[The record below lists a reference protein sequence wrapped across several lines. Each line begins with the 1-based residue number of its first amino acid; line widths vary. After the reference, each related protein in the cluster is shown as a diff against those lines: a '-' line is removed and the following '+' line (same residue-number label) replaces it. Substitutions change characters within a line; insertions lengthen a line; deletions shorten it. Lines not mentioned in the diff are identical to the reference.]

1 MAHEQRLAPSAA
13 SLTASMRDLGYSLE
27 TAIADLIDNSISAGA
42 SRIEIFCD
50 LAKVHPTLAII
61 DNGRGMNHDEIL
73 VAMRHG
79 AVNPNCR
86 RAPSDL
92 GRFGLGLK
100 TASFSQCRRLTVVSS
115 QEGTRCGAE
124 WDLDRINQQ
133 DDWIVVLFDQSEATE
148 QPFVDHLGDNG
159 TVVIWRVLDRLFE
172 DESGHARDEIVNE
185 KLDLVGKHLSL
196 VFHRFMTGEVKG
208 RGKIAL
214 SINGHAIEPFDP
226 FCRKNSATQML
237 PEEIVRIGE
246 SAVHMQPYI
255 LPHHSRLSA
264 REYDFY
270 QNRSDFI
277 SNQGAYIY
285 RAGRLMAWGD
295 WFRLVPKGEAT
306 KLARVQIDFPNNL
319 DEAWTIDIRKS
330 RARPPH
336 AVRERLRQ
344 VIEHICGRSTTVHR
358 GRGQKLFEE
367 VKAPLW
373 ERYVDHGRIRYVVNN
388 EHPLVHKLEFC
399 LGDDGL
405 RGLRMLMESISAS
418 LPVEMIYSDFSTHPR
433 EVKQPSLEKKDVAER
448 LRALKEVLFDKD
460 TDDVVVFREVMRSSR
475 LFDDYMDVAE
485 QFILEEFDGR
495 K

>member
-1 MAHEQRLAPSAA
+1 MAREQRLAPSAA

-42 SRIEIFCD
+42 SRIEIYCD
-50 LAKVHPTLAII
+50 LARVHPTLAII
-61 DNGRGMNHDEIL
+61 DNGRGMNYEEIL

-79 AVNPNCR
+79 AVNPKCQ

-133 DDWIVVLFDQSEATE
+133 DDWIVVLLDQSEATE
-148 QPFVDHLGDNG
+148 QPFVEHLDDHG

-172 DESGHARDEIVNE
+172 DVSGHARDEIVNE

-196 VFHRFMTGEVKG
+196 VFHRFMAGEVKG
-208 RGKIAL
+208 RGKIAI
-214 SINGHAIEPFDP
+214 SVNGHAIEPFDP
-226 FCRKNSATQML
+226 FCRKNSATQVL

-285 RAGRLMAWGD
+285 RGGRLMAWGD

-344 VIEHICGRSTTVHR
+344 VIDHICGRSTTVHR
-358 GRGQKLFEE
+358 ARGKKLFEE

-373 ERYVDHGRIRYVVNN
+373 ERYADQGCIRYGVNSN
-388 EHPLVHKLEFC
+388 HPLVDKLETS
-399 LGDDGL
+399 LDDDG
-405 RGLRMLMESISAS
+405 RMTLKVLIESISAS

-433 EVKQPSLEKKDVAER
+433 EVKQPTLGGQDVEER
-448 LRALKEVLFDKD
+448 LMALRDVLFGNGAADAD
-460 TDDVVVFREVMRSSR
+460 VFREVMQSTR
-475 LFDDYMDVAE
+475 LFVEHKGIVE
-485 QFILEEFDGR
+485 QFIAEEFL
-495 K
+495 

>member
-1 MAHEQRLAPSAA
+1 MAREQRLAPSAA
-13 SLTASMRDLGYSLE
+13 SLTASMRDLGYSLA

-42 SRIEIFCD
+42 SRIEIYCD
-50 LAKVHPTLAII
+50 LAREHPTLAII
-61 DNGRGMNHDEIL
+61 DNGRGMSHNEIL

-79 AVNPNCR
+79 AINPNFQ

-115 QEGTRCGAE
+115 QEGIRCGAE

-133 DDWIVVLFDQSEATE
+133 DDWIVALLDQSEATE
-148 QPFVDHLGDNG
+148 QPFVEHLGLNG

-172 DESGHARDEIVNE
+172 AESGHTRDEIVNE

-196 VFHRFMTGEVKG
+196 VFHRFLTGEVKG
-208 RGKIAL
+208 QGKIAI
-214 SINGHAIEPFDP
+214 SVNGHAIEPFDP

-285 RAGRLMAWGD
+285 RGGRLMAWGD

-306 KLARVQIDFPNNL
+306 KLARVQIDFPNSL

-344 VIEHICGRSTTVHR
+344 VIDHICGRSTTVHR
-358 GRGQKLFEE
+358 GRGQRLFEE
-367 VKAPLW
+367 ISAPVW
-373 ERYVDHGRIRYVVNN
+373 ERYADQGCIRYAVNSD
-388 EHPLVHKLEFC
+388 HPLVKKLETR
-399 LGDDGL
+399 LDDDGFRIL
-405 RGLRMLMESISAS
+405 KVLIESISAS

-433 EVKQPSLEKKDVAER
+433 EVKQPNLGRTDVEER
-448 LRALKEVLFDKD
+448 LRALKNVLFGNGAADAD
-460 TDDVVVFREVMRSSR
+460 VFREVMQSTRMFVEYKSI
-475 LFDDYMDVAE
+475 VE
-485 QFILEEFDGR
+485 QFIAEEFL
-495 K
+495 

>member
-1 MAHEQRLAPSAA
+1 MAREQRLAPSAA

-42 SRIEIFCD
+42 TRIEIFCD
-50 LAKVHPTLAII
+50 LVRAHPTLAII

-79 AVNPNCR
+79 AVNPNCQ

-115 QEGTRCGAE
+115 QEGARCGAE
-124 WDLDRINQQ
+124 WDLDRIKQQ
-133 DDWIVVLFDQSEATE
+133 DDWIVALLDQSEATE
-148 QPFVDHLGDNG
+148 QPFVEHLGDNG

-208 RGKIAL
+208 RGKIAI
-214 SINGHAIEPFDP
+214 SVNGHAIEPFDP

-285 RAGRLMAWGD
+285 RSGRLMAWGD

-306 KLARVQIDFPNNL
+306 KLARVQIDFPNSL

-344 VIEHICGRSTTVHR
+344 VIDHICGRSTTVHR
-358 GRGQKLFEE
+358 GRGQRLFEE
-367 VKAPLW
+367 VRAPLW
-373 ERYVDHGRIRYVVNN
+373 ERYADQGCIRYALNSD
-388 EHPLVHKLEFC
+388 HPLVQKLESR
-399 LGDDGL
+399 LDDDGL
-405 RGLRMLMESISAS
+405 RTLKVLIESISAS
-418 LPVEMIYSDFSTHPR
+418 LPAEMIYSDFSTHPR
-433 EVKQPSLEKKDVAER
+433 EVRQTSLERKDVDER
-448 LRALKEVLFDKD
+448 LLALKSILFGNGNV
-460 TDDVVVFREVMRSSR
+460 DVDVFREVMQSTR
-475 LFDDYMDVAE
+475 LFVEHKTIVD
-485 QFILEEFDGR
+485 QFIAKEFL
-495 K
+495 

>member
-1 MAHEQRLAPSAA
+1 MPREQQLAPSAA
-13 SLTASMRDLGYSLE
+13 SLTASLRDLGYSLE

-50 LAKVHPTLAII
+50 LSRAHPVLAII
-61 DNGRGMNHDEIL
+61 DNGKGMNQDEIL

-79 AVNPNCR
+79 AANPNCQR
-86 RAPSDL
+86 TPSDL

-115 QEGTRCGAE
+115 QEGIRCGAE
-124 WDLDRINQQ
+124 WDLDRIIQQ
-133 DDWIVVLFDQSEATE
+133 DDWIIVLFDQTEATE
-148 QPFVDHLGDNG
+148 QPFIEHLGDNG
-159 TVVIWRVLDRLFE
+159 TIVIWRVLDRLFE

-185 KLDLVGKHLSL
+185 KLDLVGKHLAL

-208 RGKIAL
+208 RGKIAI
-214 SINGHAIEPFDP
+214 SVNGHAIEPFDP

-285 RAGRLMAWGD
+285 RGGRLMAWGD

-330 RARPPH
+330 RARPPY

-344 VIEHICGRSTTVHR
+344 VIVHICGRSTTVHR

-367 VKAPLW
+367 IKAPLW
-373 ERYVDHGRIRYVVNN
+373 ERYTDHGHIRYAINIS
-388 EHPLVHKLEFC
+388 HPLVQKLESR
-399 LGDDGL
+399 LDDDGL
-405 RGLRMLMESISAS
+405 VGLKVLVESIAAS
-418 LPVEMIYSDFSTHPR
+418 LPVEMIYSDFSTHPK
-433 EVKQPSLEKKDVAER
+433 EVGQASLDKGAVMERLKGLKDV
-448 LRALKEVLFDKD
+448 LFGSGE
-460 TDDVVVFREVMRSSR
+460 TDAGVFREVIRSMR
-475 LFDDYMDVAE
+475 LFDDHANIVE
-485 QFILEEFDGR
+485 QFIAEESI
-495 K
+495 